1 MLASFASK
9 TARSALLAILPC
21 AFAAPAF
28 AASPVTYVSATGTDA
43 GSCATAAAACRTF
56 AYAIGQT
63 SAGGDMKAID
73 AGDFGP
79 FTINKAISV
88 TGVPGASAGQS
99 GPFDV
104 ITVTA
109 AVTDTVNISG
119 LIIQGLNNTG
129 FIGVK
134 VNSAGSV
141 TIKNCHLRNL
151 KGNGVFIQASGAVGG
166 KMRYLIEDTTIAK
179 VGGHGI
185 SLSAINNVAD
195 GIISRVSVT
204 GAGAAGVSSEKFS
217 YADVTDTVVVNSGM
231 GFRAGSDGWI
241 QLARSTATA
250 NTTGLKID
258 PNAYAVFSFGNN
270 LIYHNNSNISGG
282 VPTVLPLK

>member
-9 TARSALLAILPC
+9 NLRSALLAILPC
-21 AFAAPAF
+21 AIAAPAL
-28 AASPVTYVSATGTDA
+28 AASPVTYVSAS
-43 GSCATAAAACRTF
+43 GSDSGGCATAASACRTF

-88 TGVPGASAGQS
+88 TGAPGASAGQS

-104 ITVTA
+104 ITVAA
-109 AVTDTVNISG
+109 AVTDSVNISG
-119 LIIQGLNNTG
+119 LVIQGLNNTG
-129 FIGVK
+129 YIGVK
-134 VNSAGSV
+134 VNSAGLV

-166 KMRYLIEDTTIAK
+166 KVRYLIEDTTIAK
-179 VGGHGI
+179 VAGHGI

-195 GIISRVSVT
+195 GVINRVSIS
-204 GAGAAGVSSEKFS
+204 GAGSAGIASEKFS
-217 YADVTDTVVVNSGM
+217 YGDVTDTTVVNSGV
-231 GFRAGSDGWI
+231 GFKAGSDGWI

-250 NTTGLKID
+250 NNTGLLID
-258 PNAYAVFSFGNN
+258 PNAYGVFSFGNN
-270 LIYHNNSNISGG
+270 LIYHNGSNISGG
-282 VPTVLPLK
+282 VPTVLQLK